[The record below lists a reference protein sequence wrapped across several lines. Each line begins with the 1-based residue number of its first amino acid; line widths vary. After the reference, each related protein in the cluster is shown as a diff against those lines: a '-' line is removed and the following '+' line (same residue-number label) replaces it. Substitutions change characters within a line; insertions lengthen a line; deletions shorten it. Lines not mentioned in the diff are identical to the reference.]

1 MTIHLR
7 FYCGSSKSLYTFKC
21 AGMTRFFISRANINL
36 EKKSDEKELFSY
48 LPPFPM
54 KGTGWHRCA
63 FILYEHEEPVDY
75 GNYFIQDKNE
85 HELDLR
91 KFKTI
96 DFYLKH
102 QEKITP
108 VSYLFFQT
116 QWDESVRKTFHDK
129 LSKFKSFF
137 YNLQFQHLNCF

>member
-1 MTIHLR
+1 
-7 FYCGSSKSLYTFKC
+7 
-21 AGMTRFFISRANINL
+21 
-36 EKKSDEKELFSY
+36 
-48 LPPFPM
+48 M

-75 GNYFIQDKNE
+75 GNYFTQDKNE

-129 LSKFKSFF
+129 LSKLKTFF
-137 YNLQFQHLNCF
+137 YNLLFEHEIVFRYA